1 MEEVPPPVSSSPPP
15 PQPPKESLVQRY
27 KVAWRLLLISNL
39 ALGEE
44 LVGGKEYDSQL
55 RKHFPF
61 KRAYMF
67 VRARKKDTAAE
78 DSKAAA
84 KVPST
89 PVVTPATPVLEE
101 PALLPPI
108 AVPVKVR
115 EPIPEDQQL
124 ELFKW
129 ILEEKRKVKPKGRE
143 EKKRIDEEKALLKQF
158 IRAKSIPNI

>member
-1 MEEVPPPVSSSPPP
+1 MSI
-15 PQPPKESLVQRY
+15 PKWVAQRQDEHTVNIRE
-27 KVAWRLLLISNL
+27 K
-39 ALGEE
+39 
-44 LVGGKEYDSQL
+44 
-55 RKHFPF
+55 
-61 KRAYMF
+61 AYMF

-101 PALLPPI
+101 PALPPPI

>member
-1 MEEVPPPVSSSPPP
+1 MLYPCLITNSGLPKDASYHPYSLRKSSSVSSFD
-15 PQPPKESLVQRY
+15 LANFGC
-27 KVAWRLLLISNL
+27 KVLQS
-39 ALGEE
+39 
-44 LVGGKEYDSQL
+44 
-55 RKHFPF
+55 
-61 KRAYMF
+61 AYMF
-67 VRARKKDTAAE
+67 VRARKKDTTAE

-89 PVVTPATPVLEE
+89 PVVTPATPVPEE
-101 PALLPPI
+101 PALPPPI